1 MTFDEVV
8 AQSLAP
14 ETLQSVFDAYRQ
26 AQNNSDVAAQDQLPM
41 RTMAPL
47 LPNVTLMEHVDCD
60 TIIYRI
66 AGEAIVARLGFN
78 PTGQNFLDLIAPSV
92 RAETALTNK
101 TGLDERC
108 GHYSVYENQYES
120 GRRMI
125 SESLMLPMR
134 KTSGGRVAFI
144 FGYHVH
150 HKATDIGALGA
161 RTALGVRW
169 IIADFVDIGFGV
181 PKAPSGAEQSQGR
194 REA

>member
-14 ETLQSVFDAYRQ
+14 ETLQSVFNAYQQ
-26 AQNNSDVAAQDQLPM
+26 AQNGGDVAAQDQLPM

-47 LPNVTLMEHVDCD
+47 LPNVTLMEHVDDD

-66 AGEAIVARLGFN
+66 AGEAIVERLGFN

-108 GHYSVYENQYES
+108 GHYAIYENQYES

-134 KTSGGRVAFI
+134 KTAGGRVAFI

-150 HKATDIGALGA
+150 HKATDIGVLGA

-181 PKAPSGAEQSQGR
+181 PQALSGAEQSQGR
-194 REA
+194 RGA

>member
-14 ETLQSVFDAYRQ
+14 ETLQSVFNAYQQ
-26 AQNNSDVAAQDQLPM
+26 AQTGSDVAAQDQLPM
-41 RTMAPL
+41 RTMAAL
-47 LPNVTLMEHVDCD
+47 LPNVTLMERVDDD

-134 KTSGGRVAFI
+134 KTPGGGVAFI

-181 PKAPSGAEQSQGR
+181 PNAPSGAEQSQGR

>member
-14 ETLQSVFDAYRQ
+14 ETLQSVFDAYQQ
-26 AQNNSDVAAQDQLPM
+26 AQNDSDVAAQDQLPM
-41 RTMAPL
+41 RAMAPL
-47 LPNVTLMEHVDCD
+47 LPNVTLMERVDDD

-66 AGEAIVARLGFN
+66 AGEAVVARLGFN

-108 GHYSVYENQYES
+108 GHYAVYENQYES

-134 KTSGGRVAFI
+134 KTPGGRVAFI

-150 HKATDIGALGA
+150 HQATDVGVLGA

-181 PKAPSGAEQSQGR
+181 PKAPSGTEQSQGR
-194 REA
+194 RGA